1 MKAPKKQPIP
11 EATLERLR
19 EREQRGEI
27 VFEERS
33 HFGPLP
39 EIRLVKPTRLDR
51 IVKAA
56 KR

>member
-1 MKAPKKQPIP
+1 MEAKKKELTSQAI
-11 EATLERLR
+11 LERLR

-33 HFGPLP
+33 YFGPLP
-39 EIRLVKPTRLDR
+39 EIRLVKPARLDR
-51 IVKAA
+51 IVRVA